1 MAARRQSRPRT
12 RAAVVH
18 LPARTGGGLA
28 RRLARLLPSGRS
40 LLVGFA
46 LLGAAAGGYEIAR
59 STSLFAIERIEVRG
73 APPEAAARIRATL
86 KPVGGT
92 SLLTLAPDEVEERV
106 AALAEVASVSYDRSF
121 PHTLVVTVRVE
132 EPAVVVRRGEESWL
146 VSLRGRV
153 VRPLEQGARPGLPR
167 VWVTPATR
175 LTAGGYVG
183 DPAAERAIRAVAALR
198 AEPLPTSVRSVRGER
213 GELAFRLVSG
223 LELRLGTE
231 ADLHL
236 KLAVAARILA
246 DLPPR
251 WQGGPTVLDV
261 SVPERPVAITSLNS
275 EVELES

>member
-1 MAARRQSRPRT
+1 VAARRQSRPRT

-18 LPARTGGGLA
+18 LPSRTGGGLG
-28 RRLARLLPSGRS
+28 RWLARLLPSGRS

-46 LLGAAAGGYEIAR
+46 LLGVAAGAYEIAR
-59 STSLFAIERIEVRG
+59 STSLFAIQRVEVVG
-73 APPEAAARIRATL
+73 APPEAAARIRSAL
-86 KPVGGT
+86 KPVAGT
-92 SLLTLAPDEVEERV
+92 SLVTLEPDAVEERV
-106 AALAEVASVSYDRSF
+106 AALSEVASVSFDRSF
-121 PHTLVVTVRVE
+121 PHTLVVTVRLE

-153 VRPLEQGARPGLPR
+153 VRPLEPGARSGLPR
-167 VWVTPATR
+167 VWVAPATR

-198 AEPLPTSVRSVRGER
+198 VEPLPTAVRSVRGER

-231 ADLHL
+231 VDLGL
-236 KLAVAARILA
+236 KLAVAARILS

-251 WQGGPTVLDV
+251 WQGGPTTLDV
-261 SVPERPVAITSLNS
+261 SVPERPVAVATLNS
-275 EVELES
+275 EVELET

>member
-1 MAARRQSRPRT
+1 MATRRQSKPRT
-12 RAAVVH
+12 RAAVAH
-18 LPARTGGGLA
+18 LPTRTGRGLG

-46 LLGAAAGGYEIAR
+46 LLGVAVGAYEVAR
-59 STSLFAIERIEVRG
+59 STSLFAIQRVEVTG
-73 APPEAAARIRATL
+73 ASPEAAARIRSAL
-86 KPVGGT
+86 KPVAGT
-92 SLLTLAPDEVEERV
+92 SLLTLAPDAVEERV

-121 PHTLVVTVRVE
+121 PHTLVVTVRLE
-132 EPAVVVRRGEESWL
+132 EPAAVVRRGEESWL

-153 VRPLEQGARPGLPR
+153 VRPLERGARPDLPR
-167 VWVTPATR
+167 VWIPPATR
-175 LTAGGYVG
+175 LAAGGYVG

-231 ADLHL
+231 ADLGL
-236 KLAVAARILA
+236 KLAVAARILG

-251 WQGGPTVLDV
+251 WQGGPTTLDV
-261 SVPERPVAITSLNS
+261 SVPERPVAFGSLNP